1 MHILTC
7 EELIDILAQKAREA
21 LDAGGEHSNY
31 GVVRYDSSSQDTKLF
46 MVKCKWLAK
55 NSRIPACQFVSG

>member
-31 GVVRYDSSSQDTKLF
+31 GVVRSDDVSSLYERLK
-46 MVKCKWLAK
+46 M
-55 NSRIPACQFVSG
+55 ISGYLKEEVG